1 MMKVITDADKKIH
14 FFQEKEINANRPPVI
29 ATALLPTALL
39 DLRTIRLT
47 KGTASGTG

>member
-1 MMKVITDADKKIH
+1 MMVVITDAEKIH
-14 FFQEKEINANRPPVI
+14 FQEKEINANRPPVI

-47 KGTASGTG
+47 RGTASGTG